1 MAQLGNSANQ
11 KLNGEWGIHVGR
23 SGRNRQLMKRMTSKL
38 RRAEGKRESAGAD

>member
-23 SGRNRQLMKRMTSKL
+23 SGRTRQFMKRLTSKI
-38 RRAEGKRESAGAD
+38 RRAEGKRESAVAE